1 MAESSETSLR
11 DAQILD
17 SDDALANEAANKY
30 LTKDH
35 AEAVRILQPECRV
48 YATGNRQSVNLQFQC
63 QKCMSKRSDLR
74 TTVTSHRTC
83 KSQTSSDR
91 TLVQA
96 AEQCAVELLQK
107 HQTCLPARN
116 WLTRAGDAKALT
128 RQEAM
133 EAAFERERERE
144 AEQRLLQTGAIEL
157 NPTNDKDFDGSDLPN
172 HPCFGKPRKRKHEEQ
187 DSDKPEPAV
196 FDKLNAHRGV
206 ADSTESGRGRKHAAK
221 THKTFGWLTMVVPY
235 LLFWAF
241 GSTRRCASP

>member
-48 YATGNRQSVNLQFQC
+48 YATGNRQSVNLLFQC

-96 AEQCAVELLQK
+96 AEQCAVELPE
-107 HQTCLPARN
+107 TSNLPSRS
-116 WLTRAGDAKALT
+116 
-128 RQEAM
+128 
-133 EAAFERERERE
+133 
-144 AEQRLLQTGAIEL
+144 EL
-157 NPTNDKDFDGSDLPN
+157 ANEG
-172 HPCFGKPRKRKHEEQ
+172 
-187 DSDKPEPAV
+187 
-196 FDKLNAHRGV
+196 
-206 ADSTESGRGRKHAAK
+206 
-221 THKTFGWLTMVVPY
+221 
-235 LLFWAF
+235 
-241 GSTRRCASP
+241 RRCKSSDASGGDGGRV